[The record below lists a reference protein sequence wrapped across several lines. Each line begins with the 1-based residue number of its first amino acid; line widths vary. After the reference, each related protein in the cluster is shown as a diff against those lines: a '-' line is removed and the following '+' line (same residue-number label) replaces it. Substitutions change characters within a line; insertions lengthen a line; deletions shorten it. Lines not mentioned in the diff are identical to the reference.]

1 MPIGSH
7 LVIGRIRVKTLSI
20 PLPQAFLAFYWSS
33 MASPSF
39 DPAQVRR
46 AQDGDDQAWN
56 ELLRRLEP
64 LLRGYF
70 IKRIGKEAEVDDL
83 VQNTLLRLH
92 KGLDDLEKP
101 GSLKSF
107 SMKAALFELQDYY
120 RGRYD
125 MKETLYAPDLP
136 PQRTTDPEDRSAHVD
151 VEKALDVLTPKARR
165 IMELREYGYIY
176 REIAQMLDT
185 TEAAVKMQV
194 KRAFEK
200 MQDALGVVLA
210 LLWFGL

>member
-1 MPIGSH
+1 
-7 LVIGRIRVKTLSI
+7 
-20 PLPQAFLAFYWSS
+20 
-33 MASPSF
+33 MADTDF
-39 DPAQVRR
+39 DPAYVRR
-46 AQDGDDQAWN
+46 AQEGSDEARND
-56 ELLRRLEP
+56 LLRRLEP

-70 IKRIGKEAEVDDL
+70 IKRIGKEADVDDL
-83 VQNTLLRLH
+83 VQNTLMRVH
-92 KGLDDLEKP
+92 EGLEDLEKP

-125 MKETLYAPDLP
+125 MKESLYDPDLP
-136 PQRTTDPEDRSAHVD
+136 PQRTTDPDDRSAEVD

-200 MQDALGVVLA
+200 MREALAVILA
-210 LLWFGL
+210 LLWFGGL